1 MKTVS
6 TQIKYLEKASRLE
19 LIIRFIWMIPSVIV
33 LLVFGLF
40 AAVCFVLQWLYIL
53 FVGRRSR
60 SLHAIIK
67 TYIVQKYRIESYFI
81 LLTDERSPIVPELEK
96 V

>member
-1 MKTVS
+1 MKTVA

-19 LIIRFIWMIPSVIV
+19 LIIRFIWLIPTAIV
-33 LLVFGLF
+33 LLVFGLI

-53 FVGRRSR
+53 FTGRRSK
-60 SLHAIIK
+60 SFHAMIK
-67 TYIVQKYRIESYFI
+67 TYEIQRYKFHVYFL
-81 LLTDERSPIVPELEK
+81 LLTDERPPIVPDLEK